1 MPGRC
6 VVGGCSAFA
15 DVQKGIIL
23 HAIPYFNDV
32 RPEAAKRR
40 KKWVDFVKRKRAKW
54 EPTRHSSICSQH
66 FKKDDFIRRFIFVD
80 EVTKKPI
87 IPRLKRDSL
96 GVNVVPTVHAKAVTR
111 SPVVSES
118 AKRRREREVRNVTI
132 FFI

>member
-15 DVQKGIIL
+15 DVQKGIML
-23 HAIPYFNDV
+23 HAIPYYNDI
-32 RPEAAKRR
+32 RPEAAKQR

-54 EPTRHSSICSQH
+54 ELTRHSSICYQH
-66 FKKDDFIRRFIFVD
+66 FKKDDFIRQFIFVD
-80 EVTKKPI
+80 KVTNKPI
-87 IPRLKRDSL
+87 APRLKRDSL
-96 GVNVVPTVHAKAVTR
+96 GVNVVPTVHAKAMTR

-118 AKRRREREVRNVTI
+118 AKRCHERGVRNVTI